1 MPNMDRAELLEKLV
15 TTLHLN
21 VAERKMLGAEP
32 VRNAEI
38 ASAIMRV
45 LNRVGKFPPNAGPAQ
60 PKQAVFEGHFL
71 QTLPDG
77 IVRLWLQRHHPTNPH
92 ELAEQKHEDFSD
104 KKQAVHEFVTRE
116 WQHCQIDGISI
127 LP

>member
-1 MPNMDRAELLEKLV
+1 MPIMDRAELVEKLV

-32 VRNAEI
+32 VRQAEI
-38 ASAIMRV
+38 TSAVMRV
-45 LNRVGKFPPNAGPAQ
+45 LNSVGKFPPNAEPAQ
-60 PKQAVFEGHFL
+60 PRQTLFEGHFL

-77 IVRLWLQRHHPTNPH
+77 IVRLWLQRHHPTNPL
-92 ELAEQKHEDFSD
+92 ELAAQKHEDFSD
-104 KKQAVHEFVTRE
+104 KKEAVHEFVTRE
-116 WQHCQIDGISI
+116 WQYGQIDGIPI

>member
-1 MPNMDRAELLEKLV
+1 MANMDRAELLEKLV

-32 VRNAEI
+32 VRQGEI
-38 ASAIMRV
+38 T
-45 LNRVGKFPPNAGPAQ
+45 K
-60 PKQAVFEGHFL
+60 
-71 QTLPDG
+71 
-77 IVRLWLQRHHPTNPH
+77 
-92 ELAEQKHEDFSD
+92 ELAAQMHQDFSD

-116 WQHCQIDGISI
+116 WQHGQIDGIPI